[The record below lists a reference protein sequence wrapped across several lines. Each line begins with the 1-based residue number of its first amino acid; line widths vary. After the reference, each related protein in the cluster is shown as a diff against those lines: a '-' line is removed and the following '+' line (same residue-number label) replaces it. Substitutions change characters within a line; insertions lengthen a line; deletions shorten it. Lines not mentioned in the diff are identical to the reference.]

1 PSWCSCHA
9 GASSSSTSRR
19 SCPSFRSVSS
29 AAPSRFFHR
38 SRSSSLSLVVPTR
51 WVGTNKDTLVPS
63 PSPTSSS
70 NSARVIRSMKSSL
83 RSGAGPLGHVLR
95 AYADHLCRRRRTGG
109 SICNLADPARG
120 GQTPGMDPK
129 APPPRR
135 RAWTYLSL
143 GVGAALVAALL
154 VALDVD
160 RTLVWVLVG
169 LALGAL
175 LVGAAQF
182 SSARDRASS

>member
-1 PSWCSCHA
+1 
-9 GASSSSTSRR
+9 
-19 SCPSFRSVSS
+19 
-29 AAPSRFFHR
+29 
-38 SRSSSLSLVVPTR
+38 
-51 WVGTNKDTLVPS
+51 
-63 PSPTSSS
+63 
-70 NSARVIRSMKSSL
+70 
-83 RSGAGPLGHVLR
+83 
-95 AYADHLCRRRRTGG
+95 
-109 SICNLADPARG
+109 
-120 GQTPGMDPK
+120 MDPK

-182 SSARDRASS
+182 SAARDRASS